1 MGKIHVWE
9 AIATLTGTIIG
20 AGVLGI
26 PYVMAQAGFLTG
38 LLALIF
44 LGAVILTVNLCV
56 GEITLRTRERHQ
68 LTGYVATY
76 LGPGGRW
83 TMTVAMVV
91 ANYGALMAYLIAE
104 GSSLAAL
111 FGGNPWIWSAGFFI
125 VGSLIVYRGLMA
137 VGVSELVLST
147 AKFTA
152 FFTVVLLA
160 LFSNVFTA
168 DNLAG
173 FDATKLFVPYG
184 VMLFAFLGA
193 IAIPEM
199 RQELSKHPRD
209 LKKSIILGSVIPLLV
224 YAVFGLAI
232 VGVTGL
238 NTTEIANVGIGSALG
253 LSALIAANLFAILSM
268 ATAFI
273 AIALGLKQMYELD
286 YQFRPIFAFGAT
298 MLLPPLLILAGIQSF
313 IMILGVSGAVAGG
326 LEGTLLILTYW
337 KSRTRGNRTPEYKL
351 RLPMPA
357 LILLIAVF
365 VLGAV
370 LTIKELLV

>member
-9 AIATLTGTIIG
+9 AVATLTGTIIG

-38 LLALIF
+38 ILVLAL
-44 LGAVILTVNLCV
+44 LGGVILTVNLCV
-56 GEITLRTRERHQ
+56 GEITLRTKEKHQ

-111 FGGNPWIWSAGFFI
+111 FGGDPWLWSAGFFI
-125 VGSLIVYRGLMA
+125 VGSLIIYRGLVA

-168 DNLAG
+168 EHLAG
-173 FDATKLFVPYG
+173 FDITKLFVPYG

-238 NTTEIANVGIGSALG
+238 GTTEIANVGIGRALG
-253 LSALIAANLFAILSM
+253 LPALIAANLFAILSM

-286 YQFRPIFAFGAT
+286 YHFRPIFAFGAT
-298 MLLPPLLILAGIQSF
+298 MLLPPLLILAGIHSF

-326 LEGTLLILTYW
+326 LEGILLVMTYW
-337 KSRTRGNRTPEYKL
+337 KARTRGNRMPEYKL
-351 RLPMPA
+351 RLPVPA
-357 LILLIAVF
+357 LVLLIAVF
-365 VLGAV
+365 ALGAV
-370 LTIKELLV
+370 LTMRGLLV